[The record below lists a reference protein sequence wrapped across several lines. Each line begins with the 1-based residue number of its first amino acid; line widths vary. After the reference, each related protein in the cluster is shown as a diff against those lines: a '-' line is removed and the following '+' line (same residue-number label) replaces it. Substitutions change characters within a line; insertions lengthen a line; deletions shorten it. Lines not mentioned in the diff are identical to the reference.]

1 MKNNFGVEWTNFQ
14 GEQKNKMIKNNL
26 DWLNFVYLSH
36 IRRIFS
42 YVIGIYDRISIIITT
57 LKTKIN

>member
-1 MKNNFGVEWTNFQ
+1 MKNNFGDEWTNFQ

-42 YVIGIYDRISIIITT
+42 NLCDWYLRSYLCYYNN
-57 LKTKIN
+57 LKN

>member
-14 GEQKNKMIKNNL
+14 GKQKNKMIKNNL
-26 DWLNFVYLSH
+26 DWLNLVYLSH

-42 YVIGIYDRISIIITT
+42 NLCD
-57 LKTKIN
+57 